1 MAGAKLA
8 NYDGSAGTLVDTNIW
23 IECIDT
29 NSPWREWATEQL
41 QKLSERSPLHVNLI
55 VYTELLIPGPDI
67 DALDAMLDVYDTL
80 RTPLPW
86 TCAALAAATFA
97 QYRSRGGSKL
107 KPMPDFYIGAHAAVA
122 NLSVLTRD
130 PLPYRS
136 YFPRLIVVA
145 P

>member
-1 MAGAKLA
+1 VATANLA

-23 IECIDT
+23 IDCIDA
-29 NSPWREWATEQL
+29 NSVWHDWAVEQL

-55 VYTELLIPGPDI
+55 VYTELLVPGPNVND
-67 DALDAMLDVYDTL
+67 LNNLLDVYDTL
-80 RTPLPW
+80 RTPIPW
-86 TCAALAAATFA
+86 ASASLTAAAFA
-97 QYRSRGGSKL
+97 MYRGRGGSKL

-130 PLPYRS
+130 PSPYKS
-136 YFPRLIVVA
+136 YFPRLVVVA